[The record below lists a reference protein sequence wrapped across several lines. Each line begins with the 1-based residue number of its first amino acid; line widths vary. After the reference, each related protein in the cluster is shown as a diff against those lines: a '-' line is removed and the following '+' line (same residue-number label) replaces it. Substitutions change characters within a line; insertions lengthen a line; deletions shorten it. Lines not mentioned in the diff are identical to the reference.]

1 MYRALQALGR
11 REVMLGA
18 VWDGMS
24 LWLKPSV
31 TSPCRWWRAQLKP
44 FERISGTGVGD
55 TTTHVDVVRHG
66 RFRVTELI
74 GCRPGRKPSL
84 VHQGGDGFA
93 EYVGSDPL
101 EARSGESIT

>member
-1 MYRALQALGR
+1 
-11 REVMLGA
+11 
-18 VWDGMS
+18 
-24 LWLKPSV
+24 
-31 TSPCRWWRAQLKP
+31 
-44 FERISGTGVGD
+44 
-55 TTTHVDVVRHG
+55 VRHG